1 MAGGPVQP
9 ETIQLSAQLRRA
21 ELEALYEAAPAGLG
35 VFDRELVCLRAN
47 LALARMLGFSAAEEM
62 AGRSLQT
69 IWQGAVEQAEAIVAE
84 VLRSGAP
91 VRDRVVQTRS
101 RTGELQEWRLH
112 VLPLFDGEAIAA
124 FSAIVQDVTAQR
136 RAEEALRASRERWIE
151 LADSMPQ
158 LVWTA
163 LPDGVVD
170 YYNKRRQ
177 EFSGITASGDA
188 YEWAPVLHPD
198 DVPATMAAWEHA
210 LATGETYEIEHRV
223 QHQDG
228 NYYWYLSRGLPVR
241 DETGAV
247 TRWYGTATLIH
258 KQKVAQLELQAS
270 EERLAVAQEA
280 AGNGV
285 WEWDLRDNTLYW
297 GPRTYEIF
305 GIPDGEPMTFAR
317 FLASVHPEDRE
328 RVVASLQGAWAQ
340 RTDWQ
345 GEFRVVHPRNGI
357 RWVEGYG
364 RTRFDAQGR
373 PVRTVGLNVDV
384 TWRRQAEA
392 ERERLVAAL
401 AEEQQELRRLNEEL
415 EERVR
420 QRTMQVRNLSREL
433 TLAEQQERRRVAQIL
448 HDEVQQ
454 MLVYLQMHLNQVRVT
469 SGEEPVREAL
479 EVAETIVL
487 ETLQMTGD
495 LSDDLGVGPLA
506 GRERLRDALTWLAE
520 MMSQRYQLRVHVQA
534 PAERV
539 MADTGLRMLV
549 VRLVQELLFNV
560 VKHAGVSEAEVRVE
574 AGGGWVTVTVA
585 DEGNGFSTEG
595 AATGLPSLR
604 SGFGLASI
612 DERLQLFGG
621 RMELQSAP
629 GAGTRVTLWVPAGP
643 ETT

>member
-1 MAGGPVQP
+1 MAPGQVQVGNTVVN
-9 ETIQLSAQLRRA
+9 ERLQQS
-21 ELEALYEAAPAGLG
+21 ELAALYELAPAGVG
-35 VFDRELVCLRAN
+35 VFDQQLICLRAN
-47 LALARMLGFSAAEEM
+47 AQLARMLGYSAPEQIVGQPLAALHPYGVEP
-62 AGRSLQT
+62 AR
-69 IWQGAVEQAEAIVAE
+69 AVMAE
-84 VLRSGAP
+84 VLRRQGPLDPWDVSLP
-91 VRDRVVQTRS
+91 DV
-101 RTGELQEWRLH
+101 TGEPRDLRLR
-112 VLPLFDGEAIAA
+112 VSPLVVGGEIAA
-124 FSAIVQDVTAQR
+124 FSVVVSDLTETR
-136 RAEEALRASRERWIE
+136 RAATALEASHRRWME

-163 LPDGVVD
+163 LPDGTVD
-170 YYNKRRQ
+170 YYNRRQQ

-328 RVVASLQGAWAQ
+328 HVVASLQGAWAQ